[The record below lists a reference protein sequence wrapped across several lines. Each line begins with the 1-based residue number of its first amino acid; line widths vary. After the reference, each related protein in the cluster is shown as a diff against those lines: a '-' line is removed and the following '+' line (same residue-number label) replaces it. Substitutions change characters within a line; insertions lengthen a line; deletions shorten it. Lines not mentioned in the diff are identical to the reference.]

1 MNNKIKNSKVL
12 KKIKSGK
19 KITIIGIGNF
29 DRSDDYSGIAV
40 IEKLEKTTFSDKI
53 QIINSGPVPE
63 AFTGKIKEF
72 KPDLLVVIDAAE
84 MAETPGTIRIFT
96 EKDVNDAYM
105 VTPHK
110 VSMTMYT
117 KYLRYFLENLDAIFI
132 GIQPASL
139 TYAEPMTAKIVKS
152 VDFISNVLTELL
164 LKVNDN

>member
-1 MNNKIKNSKVL
+1 MKKKIKNSKTL
-12 KKIKSGK
+12 KKIKPGK
-19 KITIIGIGNF
+19 RITVMGIGNF

-40 IEKLEKTTFSDKI
+40 IEKLEKNTFPDNI

-72 KPDLLVVIDAAE
+72 KPDLLVIIDAAE
-84 MAETPGTIRIFT
+84 MSETPGMIRVFT

-117 KYLRYFLENLDAIFI
+117 KYLRYFLENLEAIFI

-139 TYAEPMTAKIVKS
+139 TYAEPMTDEIIES
-152 VDFISNVLTELL
+152 VNFLSNILTELL
-164 LKVNDN
+164 LSVNEN